1 MAEAQFTDADLA
13 KNFRELLGISK
24 KAPTESQEESSS
36 DGGVAILPEA
46 PEGLGEK
53 ENDEPA
59 GLEFTKSD
67 DIEDVDDS
75 DSEDEKEQVDIQAG
89 EPVPFHDP
97 FTNGMAYTAA
107 EPASAHQQ
115 ARLKPVEAHTLVDL
129 WEGSPKPFLKYEPE
143 HWNMMVA
150 KREQYLKRVEAYVSK
165 KKDRTP
171 KHFVVDRTT
180 GVPTGGVT
188 LTVGGENVILKD
200 RVMATQIACG
210 YFGVQ
215 GYIPWKL
222 LLKQDRKEKIPPL

>member
-1 MAEAQFTDADLA
+1 MAEAQFTDADLV

-24 KAPTESQEESSS
+24 KAPTESQEESSL

-75 DSEDEKEQVDIQAG
+75 DSEDEKEQVDFQA
-89 EPVPFHDP
+89 EAVPFHDP

-115 ARLKPVEAHTLVDL
+115 ARLKAVEAHTLVDL

-150 KREQYLKRVEAYVSK
+150 KREEYLKRVEAYVSK
-165 KKDRTP
+165 KKKRRACNIT
-171 KHFVVDRTT
+171 VDRTT

-188 LTVGGENVILKD
+188 LTVGGENDVLED
-200 RVMATQIACG
+200 RSKATRIACG
-210 YFGVQ
+210 AFGVQ

-222 LLKQDRKEKIPPL
+222 LLKQDRKDKIPPL